1 MGNFCSNCGHP
12 VNPGNAFCTFCGAR
26 LQPAA
31 VQQSAQPPQQL
42 VQDLQ
47 AARQILLSQP
57 LPDYR
62 RASACLQDAA
72 RYGQTAELQKLQ
84 QLVQFYQQADMLR
97 QQELPLMPRNAQVQG
112 MYQAPGGQGVY
123 QAHGMPG
130 QPGQPGQMA
139 QGRQGA
145 TGPLQTIPVHSS
157 AAANGG
163 HPSPQGQYQQHQQ
176 NQQQSG
182 GPSALKTA
190 AAGFAGAAAGTM
202 LANALH
208 NSSGSPGLG
217 MSQASAAPLT
227 NSGYTDSGADTYTN
241 ESADTTDYS
250 GVSTEEESYTD
261 ESADDSSDDSSSW
274 FGSDDSSDDDSSDDG
289 GSWFGGDDS
298 SDDDGGWFGGDDDDG
313 GLF

>member
-1 MGNFCSNCGHP
+1 MGKFCSNCGHP
-12 VNPGNAFCTFCGAR
+12 VKPGNAFCTFCGAR
-26 LQPAA
+26 LQPSAA
-31 VQQSAQPPQQL
+31 PQPPQPPQQMM
-42 VQDLQ
+42 QDLQ

-97 QQELPLMPRNAQVQG
+97 QQELSLMPRNAQGQA
-112 MYQAPGGQGVY
+112 MHQAPGGQSMYQVSGV
-123 QAHGMPG
+123 QGQMPV
-130 QPGQPGQMA
+130 QQGQMA

-145 TGPLQTIPVHSS
+145 TGPLQTIP
-157 AAANGG
+157 AQGGTAANGG
-163 HPSPQGQYQQHQQ
+163 HPSQHGQH
-176 NQQQSG
+176 QQQSG

>member
-1 MGNFCSNCGHP
+1 MGKFCSNCGHP

-26 LQPAA
+26 LQPSAA
-31 VQQSAQPPQQL
+31 PQPPQPPQQMM
-42 VQDLQ
+42 QDLQ

-208 NSSGSPGLG
+208 NSSGSPGAAIQTAVRTRIR
-217 MSQASAAPLT
+217 MKVPIRRIIAASARRKRAIRTKVPMIAQTIAAAGLVVTIAPMMIVRMTAAVGLAAMIVRT
-227 NSGYTDSGADTYTN
+227 MTAAG
-241 ESADTTDYS
+241 SAVTTMMA
-250 GVSTEEESYTD
+250 VF
-261 ESADDSSDDSSSW
+261 SDHAPMQ
-274 FGSDDSSDDDSSDDG
+274 
-289 GSWFGGDDS
+289 
-298 SDDDGGWFGGDDDDG
+298 
-313 GLF
+313 